1 MSAMPLHH
9 IVYEGREAVAPSA
22 PLLLL
27 LHGYGSNEEDL
38 IGLAPYL
45 DSRLRC
51 VSVRA
56 PHELDFG
63 GFAWFA
69 IERGAEGVRFDYEQ
83 ALQSLQQIYELLESL
98 CQEHA
103 PERVLVAGFSQ
114 GACMALAT
122 ALNQP
127 QRVVAVAALS
137 GVCGEEILPADRD
150 SVRGLPVLM
159 THGRQDEVIPIA
171 QARAS
176 KALLEQLP
184 VDLEYCEYDMGH
196 AIDEACLADFKEWLD
211 ARCGF

>member
-1 MSAMPLHH
+1 MSSIPLHH
-9 IVYEGREAVAPSA
+9 VVYKGRDAAAAGA

-45 DSRLRC
+45 DSRLLC
-51 VSVRA
+51 VSARA

-69 IERGAEGVRFDYEQ
+69 IEWEAEGVRFDYEQ
-83 ALQSLQQIYELLESL
+83 AMQSLQQIYELLQSL
-98 CQEHA
+98 ELEHA

-114 GACMALAT
+114 GASMALAT

-127 QRVVAVAALS
+127 QRVAGVAALS

-159 THGRQDEVIPIA
+159 THGRQDEVIPVA
-171 QARAS
+171 QARSS
-176 KALLEQLP
+176 KILLEQLP
-184 VDLEYCEYDMGH
+184 IDLEYHEYDMGH
-196 AIDEACLADFKEWLD
+196 AIDQACLADFKEWLD